1 MKKRQHKKKGSKRGM
16 IFLLVIAIAAVT
28 SSVILWNTPISEIN
42 VYGTI
47 QYTED
52 EVKQL
57 IFSDSSDQRFL
68 SLWLKDKLGKHKN
81 FLRITSYELEFE
93 NIHKVNVYIRENVM
107 IGCVSYGGSYLY
119 FDKDGVVVESR
130 TTRLENIPIVE
141 GLSYQ
146 EIVLGQKIKSD
157 YDGIFQNAVRLAQI
171 LQNLGIAAN
180 SIYCSQDD
188 NFQFVVNEIS
198 VELGDSSNL
207 EEKVTEYYAMQEV
220 LEGRSGTLY
229 LDNYSFQNSN
239 QGYIFKEKDTE

>member
-1 MKKRQHKKKGSKRGM
+1 MKKRQRKKKGSKRGM
-16 IFLLVIAIAAVT
+16 IFLLVIVIAAVT
-28 SSVILWNTPISEIN
+28 SSVILWNTPISEIS

-57 IFSDSSDQRFL
+57 IFSDSSDQNFL
-68 SLWLKDKLGKHKN
+68 SLWLKERLGKHKN

-93 NIHKVNVYIRENVM
+93 NIHKVNVWIKENVM
-107 IGCVSYGGSYLY
+107 VGCVSYGGSYLY

-130 TTRLENIPIVE
+130 TERLDNIPIVE
-141 GLSYQ
+141 GLSYH

-157 YDGIFQNAVRLAQI
+157 SNEVFQNAVRLAQI
-171 LQNLGIAAN
+171 LQNRGITAD
-180 SIYCSQDD
+180 SIYCSYEN
-188 NFQFVVNEIS
+188 NFQFVVDEII
-198 VELGDSSNL
+198 VELGSSSNL
-207 EEKVTEYYAMQEV
+207 EEKVTEYYAMQDV
-220 LEGRSGTLY
+220 LSGRSGTLY